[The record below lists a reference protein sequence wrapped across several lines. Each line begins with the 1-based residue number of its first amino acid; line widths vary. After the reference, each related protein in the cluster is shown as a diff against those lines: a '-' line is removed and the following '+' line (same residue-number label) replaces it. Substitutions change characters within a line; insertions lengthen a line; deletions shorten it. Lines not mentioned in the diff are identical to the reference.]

1 MGPSTCV
8 DLASWSLYY
17 AILWGT
23 YCGVCGWLCTRRW
36 QRLGMT
42 SAEEEPLLTEKGEE
56 SHAAPSRGPNG
67 EVTDI
72 DEAVD
77 LAGE

>member
-1 MGPSTCV
+1 
-8 DLASWSLYY
+8 
-17 AILWGT
+17 
-23 YCGVCGWLCTRRW
+23 
-36 QRLGMT
+36 MT
-42 SAEEEPLLTEKGEE
+42 SAEEEPLLTMKGEV
-56 SHAAPSRGPNG
+56 SQSAPSRGPNG